1 MNTPSHLVLN
11 LCVLGHRESSSAVV
25 PVAVGAVL
33 PDAPMFF
40 FYCVEKLW
48 LGVPEQVI
56 WSSRYFDPT
65 WQDFFDV
72 FNSLPIMAVGIGI
85 ALLARRRWWTLL
97 FASMILH
104 VLLDLPLH
112 HEDAHRHFFPLSDWR
127 FASPVSYWN
136 PAHYGTVAAPLE
148 ALLSLAGCALLW
160 RKHPGQAARLVLFG
174 LALLYAGFI
183 AFAVVLWT

>member
-11 LCVLGHRESSSAVV
+11 LCVLGQRKSATAVV
-25 PVAVGAVL
+25 PIAVGAAL

-40 FYCVEKLW
+40 FYGVEKLW

-56 WSSRYFDPT
+56 WSSRYFDPA

-72 FNSLPIMAVGIGI
+72 FNSLPIMAVGLGI
-85 ALLARRRWWTLL
+85 AFLARQRWWALL
-97 FASMILH
+97 FASMVLH

-112 HEDAHRHFFPLSDWR
+112 HQDAHRHFFPLSDWR

-136 PAHYGTVAAPLE
+136 PAHYGYLMAPLE
-148 ALLSLAGCALLW
+148 ALASLAGCVLLW
-160 RKHPGQAARLVLFG
+160 RRYPGRGARVALAG
-174 LALLYAGFI
+174 LALLYLAFI
-183 AFAVVLWT
+183 GFAVVLWA